1 MFEKE
6 NEIIEEIDKL
16 DVVKKTRELINKIK
30 DNDEYILLMN
40 EFNKNKKY
48 FEENGLLKEKIIE
61 LRKKLFSI
69 SEVKEYMSLSNDIRL
84 LSIRISKIISSTI
97 NESNCLY

>member
-6 NEIIEEIDKL
+6 NEIIEEIEKL

-97 NESNCLY
+97 SESNCLY